1 MRTRLNPC
9 CGVFARVLR
18 GRRAFALP
26 LVVMLSLAG
35 TLMIAVMLDRQTGQ
49 TLNLGRQIA
58 GARSF
63 HLQRGMR
70 EIFQAWANEQTRL
83 GGRQTP
89 LRNSIELDGRI
100 GDLSLPDGTRIV
112 MYAFDAQ
119 GKIRLDGPGFSQ
131 QERDDVQA
139 LLDSVGTIPE
149 NQRRAMTRDLGP
161 VPVSIF
167 SAPVEL
173 LSDIVTHV
181 TEGVHQ
187 TDVLDAILALRD
199 DPRAQNNGLSKPE
212 ISQHLEDGQSE
223 LLQRVLTMTPRL
235 WEVVLEAQLG
245 REFASV
251 PTRVRFWGHFLTPD
265 QRAQSNMYASRIQ
278 VLSWEQVNLEGD
290 VGRLSVEEWRRM
302 RDEN

>member
-1 MRTRLNPC
+1 
-9 CGVFARVLR
+9 
-18 GRRAFALP
+18 
-26 LVVMLSLAG
+26 MLSLAG
-35 TLMIAVMLDRQTGQ
+35 TLLVAVMLDRQTSQ
-49 TLNLGRQIA
+49 TLNLGRQIS

-83 GGRQTP
+83 GGRQAP

-100 GDLSLPDGTRIV
+100 GDLTLPDGTRIV

-139 LLDSVGTIPE
+139 LLDSVGTIPD
-149 NQRRAMTRDLGP
+149 NQRRAMTRELGP

-167 SAPVEL
+167 AAPVEL
-173 LSDIVTHV
+173 LSDIVNHV

-199 DPRAQNNGLSKPE
+199 DPRAQNTGLSKPE

-223 LLQRVLTMTPRL
+223 LLQRVLTMSPRL

-245 REFASV
+245 REFAPV

-265 QRAQSNMYASRIQ
+265 ARAQTNMYASRIQ
-278 VLSWEQVNLEGD
+278 VLGWEQVNLEGD
-290 VGRLSVEEWRRM
+290 IGRLSVEEWRRM